1 MSSNTMEHISI
12 LLRGAKLQYSA
23 REFVV
28 KIALVGF
35 LLGASTLFFLSGQP
49 PLMAATV
56 ASSVFFIFCL
66 LVYVMLS
73 TLSSRR
79 MDAIEKALPE
89 FLGIMASNIRSGHTY
104 DRALM
109 LSARKELGPL
119 SEEIDVVSK
128 DTITGTPLNE
138 ALLNMAH
145 RVPSPALEKTVN
157 LIVKG
162 LNSGGKLADL
172 LEATSLDIRRFDGIK
187 KEVDSTV
194 LVYKLFSLAAVCIGA
209 PLLYAVTGF
218 LIGVFAETKSRI
230 GSANISDGSGYLP
243 FFQGAAISPDVTFYF
258 SLAAIG
264 VTVFFGSL
272 MAGVITKGDERTGLV
287 YFPMIAI
294 VAYSVFFL
302 GKFVLNMLLGS
313 FFFAGA

>member
-1 MSSNTMEHISI
+1 MSRKTGHIAM
-12 LLRGAKLQYSA
+12 LLLGAKMPYSE
-23 REFVV
+23 REFVL
-28 KIALVGF
+28 KISGIGAALAVATWLFLYDQSITVAVLSAAAAFLVF
-35 LLGASTLFFLSGQP
+35 LLF
-49 PLMAATV
+49 
-56 ASSVFFIFCL
+56 
-66 LVYVMLS
+66 VYITLS
-73 TLSSRR
+73 TVSSRR